1 MMFFFAYHLLQFM
14 VHDFGGQL
22 LVHFWPF
29 NALCASLKCAEERL
43 QRIESTVFIYLLHR
57 TIKDSWN
64 TKHSC
69 QKWSELRGLKFKLFF
84 ISWYSVRRNHQRYV
98 IKIISHLLLNRY
110 TYKKTWLAII
120 FRKEKISKLSTMYEI
135 SIESIFLSRM

>member
-1 MMFFFAYHLLQFM
+1 MYELAKALGMIKLFWQNLCQDISEYRFIFIRCSNGIFLWWCFFSHIIYYNLLSM
-14 VHDFGGQL
+14 ILGGQL

-84 ISWYSVRRNHQRYV
+84 YFV
-98 IKIISHLLLNRY
+98 IFSQ
-110 TYKKTWLAII
+110 KKP
-120 FRKEKISKLSTMYEI
+120 SKVCY
-135 SIESIFLSRM
+135 